1 MDGLAREM
9 GVEPRLIK
17 SLRRGL
23 GPRDLVALA
32 QLTRLIRQ
40 VRPDIVHTHAAK
52 AGALGRLACILCGR
66 ASPRVQVHTFH
77 GHVLSEYFSP
87 PASAL
92 FRRIER
98 ALARRTSTLVA
109 VSEEVRDD
117 LIRWRIAPRQK
128 IEVIPLGLDLGR
140 FRVSQDQV
148 QRARA
153 ELRQQLGVP
162 MRAEVVVLVARLV
175 PIKRVDRFLRIAGRL
190 ASDTEAFFVVVGDG
204 ELGPELK
211 CSPEAR
217 ALGSRLIWAGFLSD
231 MPAVMAAA
239 DVVVLTSDNEGTP
252 VSLIE
257 AHAAGRPVVSTRVG
271 GVASVVADGHT
282 GYVVPTS
289 DEAGFARRV
298 AMLLHDRTLAG
309 EFGRAGREHVIDR
322 FAIDRLVG
330 DIDRLYRR
338 LLLVT

>member
-87 PASAL
+87 PASVL

-217 ALGSRLIWAGFLSD
+217 ALGSRLIWAGFS
-231 MPAVMAAA
+231 
-239 DVVVLTSDNEGTP
+239 
-252 VSLIE
+252 
-257 AHAAGRPVVSTRVG
+257 
-271 GVASVVADGHT
+271 
-282 GYVVPTS
+282 PTC
-289 DEAGFARRV
+289 RQ
-298 AMLLHDRTLAG
+298 
-309 EFGRAGREHVIDR
+309 
-322 FAIDRLVG
+322 
-330 DIDRLYRR
+330 
-338 LLLVT
+338 